1 MAPFFFSS
9 TENQKTVDESNQ
21 RELFYFGKI
30 WILNLIQLN
39 RIRLISFFN
48 SS

>member
-1 MAPFFFSS
+1 MALFFSS
-9 TENQKTVDESNQ
+9 TENQKTVVESK
-21 RELFYFGKI
+21 RRKSLHFGKI
-30 WILNLIQLN
+30 WFLHLIQLN